1 MCLLSVIHCWQQYL
15 FNIMYELELSK
26 GKKVIID
33 SDNYDA
39 KQYKWYAVKCDTK
52 YYAVRTI
59 NLPNKKT
66 KKIYLHKQIMGDEGI
81 VDFINGD
88 TLDCRI
94 ENLRVTNR
102 SNDAKNRFAYGT
114 SKYLGVNFH
123 KTKKKY
129 KNKKG
134 EEKIYESKGRWL
146 AKIKIEGKYKH
157 LGLFDTEIEAAKK
170 YDESAKKYHK
180 EFARLNF

>member
-1 MCLLSVIHCWQQYL
+1 ME
-15 FNIMYELELSK
+15 ELELSK

-33 SDNYDA
+33 SDNYDV
-39 KQYKWYAVKCDTK
+39 KQYKWYAMGCDKK

-66 KKIYLHKQIMGDEGI
+66 KKIYLHKQIMGFNGI

-88 TLDCRI
+88 TLDCRK
-94 ENLRVTNR
+94 ENLRITNR
-102 SNDAKNRFAYGT
+102 SNDSKNRFSYGT

-134 EEKIYESKGRWL
+134 EEKKYESNGL
-146 AKIKIEGKYKH
+146 VAKIKIGDKCKH
-157 LGLFDTEIEAAKK
+157 LGFFKNEIDAAKK
-170 YDESAKKYHK
+170 YDEAAKKHHK
-180 EFARLNF
+180 EYARLNF